1 MNIVV
6 FQVLEKAWVEK
17 SPDNFRITEKS
28 SDPKEDLLVGEIR
41 KAIGGVTVDEDRLPH
56 RELEDA
62 HRGVEH
68 VVDHLGQLV
77 SPIGYKRA
85 LRPSQQ
91 IEDTVPES
99 KEPKCDSEVH
109 SKPLWFVLKIKPRL
123 GPTWKRPSLL
133 NQSSLQ
139 LGSHR
144 GRQNS
149 QRERLRARRGWGW
162 RRGTFH
168 ILTIVLIHHHHHRG
182 CYASLTKSRWSPE
195 EKELSGGQRNPPTW
209 GRNGRLLRETDSQFI
224 WYLLI

>member
-1 MNIVV
+1 MNEPVG
-6 FQVLEKAWVEK
+6 EVEVELSVEGNPEGCQDEHCCVPGAREGLSRK
-17 SPDNFRITEKS
+17 SPDNIGITEKS

-85 LRPSQQ
+85 LRPPQQ

-109 SKPLWFVLKIKPRL
+109 SKPL
-123 GPTWKRPSLL
+123 
-133 NQSSLQ
+133 
-139 LGSHR
+139 
-144 GRQNS
+144 
-149 QRERLRARRGWGW
+149 
-162 RRGTFH
+162 
-168 ILTIVLIHHHHHRG
+168 
-182 CYASLTKSRWSPE
+182 
-195 EKELSGGQRNPPTW
+195 
-209 GRNGRLLRETDSQFI
+209 
-224 WYLLI
+224 